1 MIPTVIGIS
10 GGTGAG
16 KTFLAN
22 KIVETYSE
30 ENIAVI
36 NQDSYYK
43 DLSNMPYEER
53 IKQNFDHPDS
63 IDIEL
68 FKYPNDIIDKL
79 KKDPPDMIG
88 LSNYSWNSNLSEFIA
103 SIAKKNNPDVIT
115 VQGGTNFPYD
125 EYSQKKFLI
134 NIRN

>member
-1 MIPTVIGIS
+1 MRPTVIGIS

-43 DLSNMPYEER
+43 DL
-53 IKQNFDHPDS
+53 
-63 IDIEL
+63 
-68 FKYPNDIIDKL
+68 
-79 KKDPPDMIG
+79 
-88 LSNYSWNSNLSEFIA
+88 
-103 SIAKKNNPDVIT
+103 
-115 VQGGTNFPYD
+115 
-125 EYSQKKFLI
+125 
-134 NIRN
+134 